1 MSKKLNLQQ
10 YISLVGKHEVAKITD
25 LDWHVVNKWSN
36 MSRRPS
42 TEAAW
47 KLIKHSRGILD
58 FNSIFEP
65 YFNDEPT
72 QLEMML

>member
-1 MSKKLNLQQ
+1 MKNKLSLQQ
-10 YISLVGKHEVAKITD
+10 YISILGKKEVAEITG

-47 KLIKHSRGILD
+47 KLIQHSNGVLD

-65 YFNDEPT
+65 YFNDEMV